1 MKSAGRPPRAGRG
14 ALSNPAGRFEA
25 TRCEAEDDGWG
36 ALDAPLPPLE
46 TTVLPERA
54 RSVISHN
61 DSPDLPFSR
70 SINPYRGCEHGCI
83 YCYARPSHAFMNLS
97 PGLDF
102 ETHLFFKQDAA
113 CGLRRE
119 LGARGYRCEPIHLGA
134 NTDPYQPLERRLGIT
149 RSLLE
154 VLLEYHHPVTIVT
167 KSALV
172 LRDIELLAALARE
185 RLVRVH
191 LSVTTLD
198 AGLKRLLEPR
208 AAAPAARL
216 AAVRALS
223 DAAIPVG
230 VLVAPVIPVLTD
242 HELERILE
250 AARAAGARSAGYV
263 VLRLPGEVRGL
274 WCEWLQTHYPDR
286 ARHVMSILRELRS
299 GRDDDPRFG
308 HRLRGQGAYAEL
320 LRARFRAACR
330 RLGLATGEA
339 APLDCSRFRPPTRQG
354 GQLEFF

>member
-1 MKSAGRPPRAGRG
+1 MRSAVRPPRAGRG

-25 TRCEAEDDGWG
+25 TRFEAADDGWG
-36 ALDAPLPPLE
+36 ILDAPLPPLE
-46 TTVLPERA
+46 TTVLPEPA

-83 YCYARPSHAFMNLS
+83 YCFARPSHAFMNLS

-102 ETHLFFKQDAA
+102 ETRLFFKQDAA
-113 CGLRRE
+113 GGLRRE
-119 LGARGYRCEPIHLGA
+119 LGARGYRCEPIQLGTS
-134 NTDPYQPLERRLGIT
+134 TDPYQPLERRLAIT

-154 VLLEYHHPVTIVT
+154 VLLECHHPVTIVT
-167 KSALV
+167 KSTLV
-172 LRDIELLAALARE
+172 LRDLDLLAALARE

-216 AAVRALS
+216 AAIRALTG
-223 DAAIPVG
+223 AAVPAG

-250 AARAAGARSAGYV
+250 AAHRAGAQSAGCA

-274 WCEWLQTHYPDR
+274 WREWLQTHYPER
-286 ARHVMSILRELRS
+286 APHVMSILRELRG
-299 GRDDDPRFG
+299 GRDEDPRFG
-308 HRLRGQGAYAEL
+308 HRLRGQGVYAEL
-320 LRARFRAACR
+320 LQARFRAACR
-330 RLGLATGEA
+330 RLGLAAGEA
-339 APLDCSRFRPPTRQG
+339 APLDCSGFRPPARQG
-354 GQLEFF
+354 DPLDLF